1 MNYYRSD
8 TTNPN
13 WFDIWTEQINDGIP
27 PEDILDELAELGCGI
42 KIGASDTCQ
51 KYAKHIR
58 THIEAGFKA
67 GQAYE
72 VYRSKK

>member
-13 WFDIWTEQINDGIP
+13 WFNIWVEQIEDNIP
-27 PEDILDELAELGCGI
+27 PDDILDDIAELACGI
-42 KIGASDTCQ
+42 KMGASDTCQ

-58 THIEAGFKA
+58 IHIEAAFKA
-67 GQAYE
+67 GVALGILSRNE
-72 VYRSKK
+72 